1 MGDPKKPRKS
11 FSRPKNPWRSE
22 QLAQELYLVG
32 TYGLRNKRELWKTQ
46 GELSNVRKQARHLLA
61 ASIEVRTKDG
71 KKLLDSLSRRG
82 LVAEG
87 VALDDVLNLS
97 VEDFLGRRLQT
108 LIYKKGAAVSPLQAR
123 QLIVHGHIKIGK
135 RTVDIPGYQVTAE
148 EEGVLKV
155 TGGIGTPKPAAPA
168 APVAATPAPAPAPD
182 APAPAAPAPASA
194 PAPAPSVAVPAEAP
208 AAPTEQPVVAAPA

>member
-46 GELSNVRKQARHLLA
+46 GELSNIRKQARHLLA
-61 ASIEVRTKDG
+61 ASAEVRAKDG

-108 LIYKKGAAVSPLQAR
+108 LIYKKGAAVSPLQSR
-123 QLIVHGHIKIGK
+123 QLIVHGHVKLGK
-135 RTVDIPGYQVTAE
+135 RFIDIPGYQVTAE
-148 EEGVLKV
+148 EEGTIQLV
-155 TGGIGTPKPAAPA
+155 GGVGTPKPAAPA
-168 APVAATPAPAPAPD
+168 APAAAAAPAPAP
-182 APAPAAPAPASA
+182 
-194 PAPAPSVAVPAEAP
+194 E
-208 AAPTEQPVVAAPA
+208 APTEAPTAQPAVAAPA

>member
-61 ASIEVRTKDG
+61 ASADVRAKDG

-87 VALDDVLNLS
+87 VILDDVLNLS

-148 EEGVLKV
+148 EEGLLQV

-168 APVAATPAPAPAPD
+168 APAAAPAVAPAPAEQ
-182 APAPAAPAPASA
+182 PA
-194 PAPAPSVAVPAEAP
+194 
-208 AAPTEQPVVAAPA
+208 PVVAAAA

>member
-11 FSRPKNPWRSE
+11 YSRPKNPWRSE

-46 GELSNVRKQARHLLA
+46 GQLSNVRKQTRHLLA
-61 ASIEVRTKDG
+61 ASMEVRTKDG
-71 KKLLDSLSRRG
+71 KKLLDSLTRRG
-82 LVAEG
+82 LVKEG
-87 VALDDVLNLS
+87 VILDDLLNLS

-123 QLIVHGHIKIGK
+123 QLIVHGHVKIGK

-148 EEGVLKV
+148 EENMLQV
-155 TGGIGTPKPAAPA
+155 TGGIGTPKP
-168 APVAATPAPAPAPD
+168 
-182 APAPAAPAPASA
+182 PAPAAPAASA
-194 PAPAPSVAVPAEAP
+194 PPAPAPP
-208 AAPTEQPVVAAPA
+208 AAEQVVAAAPA

>member
-61 ASIEVRTKDG
+61 ASAEVRAKDG

-87 VALDDVLNLS
+87 VILDDVLNLS

-148 EEGVLKV
+148 EEGLLQV

-168 APVAATPAPAPAPD
+168 APAAAPAVAPAPAEQ
-182 APAPAAPAPASA
+182 PA
-194 PAPAPSVAVPAEAP
+194 
-208 AAPTEQPVVAAPA
+208 PVVAAAA

>member
-11 FSRPKNPWRSE
+11 YSRPKNPWRSE

-46 GELSNVRKQARHLLA
+46 GELSNVRKQARRLLA
-61 ASIEVRTKDG
+61 ATAEVRASEG

-82 LVAEG
+82 LVREG
-87 VALDDVLNLS
+87 VILDDVLNLS

-123 QLIVHGHIKIGK
+123 QLIVHGHVKLGK
-135 RTVDIPGYQVTAE
+135 RIIDIPGYHVTAQ
-148 EEGVLKV
+148 EEGTLQMV
-155 TGGIGTPKPAAPA
+155 GGVGTPKPPS
-168 APVAATPAPAPAPD
+168 
-182 APAPAAPAPASA
+182 PAAPAPADA
-194 PAPAPSVAVPAEAP
+194 PAPAPAAEAGQPVAAVPA
-208 AAPTEQPVVAAPA
+208 

>member
-1 MGDPKKPRKS
+1 MGDPKKPRKT

-61 ASIEVRTKDG
+61 ASAEVRAKDG

-123 QLIVHGHIKIGK
+123 QLIVHGHVKLGK
-135 RTVDIPGYQVTAE
+135 RSIDIPGYHVTAE
-148 EEGVLKV
+148 EEGTIQLV
-155 TGGIGTPKPAAPA
+155 GGVGTPKPAAPA
-168 APVAATPAPAPAPD
+168 APTPA
-182 APAPAAPAPASA
+182 AAPA
-194 PAPAPSVAVPAEAP
+194 AP
-208 AAPTEQPVVAAPA
+208 AAPTEQPQVAAPA

>member
-1 MGDPKKPRKS
+1 MGDPKKPRKTY
-11 FSRPKNPWRSE
+11 SRPKNPWRSE

-61 ASIEVRTKDG
+61 ASAEVRAKDG

-135 RTVDIPGYQVTAE
+135 RTVDIPGYMVTAD
-148 EEGVLKV
+148 EEGSLQV
-155 TGGIGTPKPAAPA
+155 TGGIGTPKPAAPVPPEA
-168 APVAATPAPAPAPD
+168 APAPAP
-182 APAPAAPAPASA
+182 
-194 PAPAPSVAVPAEAP
+194 
-208 AAPTEQPVVAAPA
+208 TEQPAAVTPAAA

>member
-1 MGDPKKPRKS
+1 MGDPKKPRKTY
-11 FSRPKNPWRSE
+11 SRPKNPWRSE

-61 ASIEVRTKDG
+61 ASAEVRAKDG

-123 QLIVHGHIKIGK
+123 QLIVHGHVKLGK
-135 RTVDIPGYQVTAE
+135 RFIDIPGYHVTAE
-148 EEGVLKV
+148 EEGTIQLV
-155 TGGIGTPKPAAPA
+155 GGVGTPKPAAPA
-168 APVAATPAPAPAPD
+168 APTPA
-182 APAPAAPAPASA
+182 AAPA
-194 PAPAPSVAVPAEAP
+194 AP
-208 AAPTEQPVVAAPA
+208 AAPTEQPQVAAPA

>member
-1 MGDPKKPRKS
+1 MGDPKKPRKT

-61 ASIEVRTKDG
+61 ASIEVRTREG

-82 LVAEG
+82 LVTEG

-108 LIYKKGAAVSPLQAR
+108 LVYKKGSAVTPLQAR
-123 QLIVHGHIKIGK
+123 QLIVHGHVRIRN
-135 RTVDIPGYQVTAE
+135 RTVDIPGYQVTAA
-148 EEGVLKV
+148 EEGSLQVV
-155 TGGIGTPKPAAPA
+155 GGIGTPKAPA
-168 APVAATPAPAPAPD
+168 PVSLAPAPAPAPQE
-182 APAPAAPAPASA
+182 AVAPAAAS
-194 PAPAPSVAVPAEAP
+194 
-208 AAPTEQPVVAAPA
+208 

>member
-61 ASIEVRTKDG
+61 ASAEVRAKDG

-87 VALDDVLNLS
+87 VILDDVLNLS

-108 LIYKKGAAVSPLQAR
+108 LIYKKGAAVSPLQSR
-123 QLIVHGHIKIGK
+123 QLIVHGHVKIGK

-148 EEGVLKV
+148 EEGLLQV

-168 APVAATPAPAPAPD
+168 APAAAPV
-182 APAPAAPAPASA
+182 AAPAPAEQ
-194 PAPAPSVAVPAEAP
+194 PAPIP
-208 AAPTEQPVVAAPA
+208 AAAA

>member
-46 GELSNVRKQARHLLA
+46 GELSNVRKQARRLLA
-61 ASIEVRTKDG
+61 ASAEVRTREG

-82 LVAEG
+82 LVSQG
-87 VALDDVLNLS
+87 VTLDDVLNLS
-97 VEDFLGRRLQT
+97 VEDFLSRRLQT
-108 LIYKKGAAVSPLQAR
+108 LVYKKGAAVSPLQAR
-123 QLIVHGHIKIGK
+123 QLIVHGHVMIGK
-135 RTVDIPGYQVTAE
+135 RTVDIPGYHVTAE
-148 EEGVLKV
+148 EEGSMIV

-168 APVAATPAPAPAPD
+168 APAAQATQA
-182 APAPAAPAPASA
+182 APAPAAPQA
-194 PAPAPSVAVPAEAP
+194 
-208 AAPTEQPVVAAPA
+208 VAAPA

>member
-1 MGDPKKPRKS
+1 MGDPKKPRKTY
-11 FSRPKNPWRSE
+11 SRPKNPWRSE

-61 ASIEVRTKDG
+61 ASTEVRTRDG

-82 LVAEG
+82 LIAEG

-108 LIYKKGAAVSPLQAR
+108 LVYKRGAAVSPLQAR

-135 RTVDIPGYQVTAE
+135 RVVDIPGYPVTSD
-148 EEGVLKV
+148 EEGTLQV

-168 APVAATPAPAPAPD
+168 APATQTAAPAPAPAP
-182 APAPAAPAPASA
+182 AQAAAPV
-194 PAPAPSVAVPAEAP
+194 PAPAPEAVAVPAS
-208 AAPTEQPVVAAPA
+208 

>member
-1 MGDPKKPRKS
+1 MGDPKKPRKTY
-11 FSRPKNPWRSE
+11 SRPKNPWRSE

-61 ASIEVRTKDG
+61 ASPEIRTKEG
-71 KKLLDSLSRRG
+71 KKLLDSLTRRG
-82 LVAEG
+82 LLAEG
-87 VALDDVLNLS
+87 VILDDVLNLS

-135 RTVDIPGYQVTAE
+135 RTVDIPGYHVTAE
-148 EEGVLKV
+148 EEGMLQV

-168 APVAATPAPAPAPD
+168 APVPTS
-182 APAPAAPAPASA
+182 PAA
-194 PAPAPSVAVPAEAP
+194 AP
-208 AAPTEQPVVAAPA
+208 AAPTEQPAVVAPAA

>member
-1 MGDPKKPRKS
+1 MGDPKKPRKTY
-11 FSRPKNPWRSE
+11 SRPKNPWRSE

-61 ASIEVRTKDG
+61 ASPEVRAKDG

-87 VALDDVLNLS
+87 VILDDVLNLS

-135 RTVDIPGYQVTAE
+135 RTVDIPGYHVTAE
-148 EEGVLKV
+148 EEGNLQV
-155 TGGIGTPKPAAPA
+155 TGGIGTPKPAAP
-168 APVAATPAPAPAPD
+168 PAPAPAS
-182 APAPAAPAPASA
+182 PAAAPT
-194 PAPAPSVAVPAEAP
+194 
-208 AAPTEQPVVAAPA
+208 APTEQPVVAAPA

>member
-11 FSRPKNPWRSE
+11 YSRPKNPWRSE

-46 GELSNVRKQARHLLA
+46 AELSSVRKQARHLLA
-61 ASIEVRTKDG
+61 ASPEVRTREG

-108 LIYKKGAAVSPLQAR
+108 MIYKKGAAVSPLQAR
-123 QLIVHGHIKIGK
+123 QLIVHGHIKLGNRFI
-135 RTVDIPGYQVTAE
+135 DIPGYLVTAA
-148 EEGVLKV
+148 EEGTIQLV
-155 TGGIGTPKPAAPA
+155 GGIGTPKPAEPAPQAAAPPA
-168 APVAATPAPAPAPD
+168 AAPPA
-182 APAPAAPAPASA
+182 
-194 PAPAPSVAVPAEAP
+194 
-208 AAPTEQPVVAAPA
+208 

>member
-148 EEGVLKV
+148 EEGALQV

-168 APVAATPAPAPAPD
+168 APAAA

-194 PAPAPSVAVPAEAP
+194 PAPAPAPAPAAPAPAP

>member
-1 MGDPKKPRKS
+1 MGDPKKPRKTY
-11 FSRPKNPWRSE
+11 SRPKNPWRSE

-61 ASIEVRTKDG
+61 ASAEVRAKDG

-135 RTVDIPGYQVTAE
+135 RTVDIPGYMVTAE
-148 EEGVLKV
+148 EEGSLQV
-155 TGGIGTPKPAAPA
+155 TGGIGTPKAAPPAAPA
-168 APVAATPAPAPAPD
+168 PV
-182 APAPAAPAPASA
+182 PAAPAPAPAAA
-194 PAPAPSVAVPAEAP
+194 PVPAEQPAVVAP
-208 AAPTEQPVVAAPA
+208 AAA

>member
-1 MGDPKKPRKS
+1 MGDPKKPRKTY
-11 FSRPKNPWRSE
+11 SRPKNPWRSE

-46 GELSNVRKQARHLLA
+46 GELSNVRKQARRLLA
-61 ASIEVRTKDG
+61 ASAEVRAKDG

-87 VALDDVLNLS
+87 VILDDVLNLS

-135 RTVDIPGYQVTAE
+135 RTVDIPGYHVTAE
-148 EEGVLKV
+148 EEGVLQV

-168 APVAATPAPAPAPD
+168 AP
-182 APAPAAPAPASA
+182 APAS
-194 PAPAPSVAVPAEAP
+194 PAAAP
-208 AAPTEQPVVAAPA
+208 AAPTEQPAAIAPAAA

>member
-1 MGDPKKPRKS
+1 MGDPKKPRKTY
-11 FSRPKNPWRSE
+11 SRPKNPWRSE

-61 ASIEVRTKDG
+61 ASAEVRAKDG

-87 VALDDVLNLS
+87 VTIDDVLNLS

-135 RTVDIPGYQVTAE
+135 RTVDIPGYMVTAE
-148 EEGVLKV
+148 EEGSLQV
-155 TGGIGTPKPAAPA
+155 TGGIGTPSPTPPPAPM
-168 APVAATPAPAPAPD
+168 AAT
-182 APAPAAPAPASA
+182 
-194 PAPAPSVAVPAEAP
+194 
-208 AAPTEQPVVAAPA
+208 APTEQPAPVTPAAA

>member
-1 MGDPKKPRKS
+1 MGDPKKPRKTY
-11 FSRPKNPWRSE
+11 SRPKNPWRSE

-61 ASIEVRTKDG
+61 ASVDVRAKEG

-87 VALDDVLNLS
+87 VSIDDVLNLS

-135 RTVDIPGYQVTAE
+135 RTVDIPGYMVTAE
-148 EEGVLKV
+148 EEGVLQV

-168 APVAATPAPAPAPD
+168 APVAPA
-182 APAPAAPAPASA
+182 
-194 PAPAPSVAVPAEAP
+194 AP
-208 AAPTEQPVVAAPA
+208 AAPTEPPATVAPAAA

>member
-1 MGDPKKPRKS
+1 MGDPKKPRKTY
-11 FSRPKNPWRSE
+11 SRPKNPWRSE

-61 ASIEVRTKDG
+61 ASAEVRAKDG

-135 RTVDIPGYQVTAE
+135 RTVDIPGYHVTAE
-148 EEGVLKV
+148 EEGSHAGHRRDRDAKAR
-155 TGGIGTPKPAAPA
+155 GARSPRSRPPHRPRPRQQQPAA
-168 APVAATPAPAPAPD
+168 V
-182 APAPAAPAPASA
+182 S
-194 PAPAPSVAVPAEAP
+194 SGGRHEIVI
-208 AAPTEQPVVAAPA
+208 

>member
-1 MGDPKKPRKS
+1 MGDPKKPRKT

-46 GELSNVRKQARHLLA
+46 AELSNVRKQARHLLA
-61 ASIEVRTKDG
+61 ASAEVRAKDG

-87 VALDDVLNLS
+87 VILDDVLNLS

-148 EEGVLKV
+148 EEGLLQL
-155 TGGIGTPKPAAPA
+155 TGGIGTPKP
-168 APVAATPAPAPAPD
+168 PAPAPAP
-182 APAPAAPAPASA
+182 AAAPAAAP
-194 PAPAPSVAVPAEAP
+194 
-208 AAPTEQPVVAAPA
+208 APTEQPAQVAPAAA

>member
-1 MGDPKKPRKS
+1 MGDPKKPRKT

-61 ASIEVRTKDG
+61 ASAEVRAKDG

-123 QLIVHGHIKIGK
+123 QLIVHGHVKLGK
-135 RTVDIPGYQVTAE
+135 RFIDIPGYHVTAE
-148 EEGVLKV
+148 EEGTIQLV
-155 TGGIGTPKPAAPA
+155 GGVGTPKPAAPA
-168 APVAATPAPAPAPD
+168 APTPA
-182 APAPAAPAPASA
+182 AAPA
-194 PAPAPSVAVPAEAP
+194 AP
-208 AAPTEQPVVAAPA
+208 AAPTEQPQVAAPA